1 MPILLTNHL
10 CKHCIFKIQKYSNK
24 TTWHILIKSKTRG
37 GFMEHADFLQICE
50 TYRLG
55 IDHGLSAKILPTI
68 RLFINQPNKKKL
80 PVIWLETSDSGDNN
94 IAFMNTTYPYL
105 HQVFTDM
112 IDLLYSNTF
121 MAAQGNDALD
131 LLFLSAEHFQK
142 EFALVVEG
150 AIPTKENGIFNVIA
164 RTSRGDIT
172 ALEAVKHL
180 GNMAKYVI
188 AIGTCASFGGASSAA
203 PNTTGSVGV
212 SSVLNREVINVSGC
226 PVNPDWFVGTLAH
239 LIMYGKPE
247 LDNLGRPTLFY
258 GNTVHRHCQRRSYF
272 DKKMFAKKLGDI
284 ECMFSQG
291 CAGPRTSSDCPYRQ
305 WINHVSWP
313 VKVNTPCIGCTNQDF
328 PDGSTP
334 FFKPLHEKNTSKAA
348 TSAEKK
354 KGELHEPT
362 QNTI

>member
-1 MPILLTNHL
+1 
-10 CKHCIFKIQKYSNK
+10 
-24 TTWHILIKSKTRG
+24 
-37 GFMEHADFLQICE
+37 MEYNDFLQLCDQ
-50 TYRLG
+50 YRLG
-55 IDHGLSAKILPTI
+55 NDYSLSAKILPGI
-68 RLFINQPNKKKL
+68 HKFIDQPSKRKL

-121 MAAQGNDALD
+121 MAAQGTDALN
-131 LLFLSAEHFQK
+131 LLFESAK
-142 EFALVVEG
+142 EFQGQYVLVVEG
-150 AIPTKENGIFNVIA
+150 AIPTKDNGIYNVIA
-164 RTSRGDIT
+164 RTKNGDIT
-172 ALEAVKHL
+172 ALDAVTYL
-180 GNMAKYVI
+180 GGMAQYVV
-188 AIGTCASFGGASSAA
+188 AVGTCASFGGASSAA

-226 PVNPDWFVGTLAH
+226 PVNPDWFVGTLGH

-247 LDNLGRPTLFY
+247 LDNLGRPKLFY

-272 DKKMFAKKLGDI
+272 DKDDLAKNLGDM

-291 CAGPRTSSDCPYRQ
+291 CVGPRTGSDCPYRQ

-328 PDGSTP
+328 PDASTP
-334 FFKPLHEKNTSKAA
+334 FFKPLPEKSKGKQVDSQKA
-348 TSAEKK
+348 SDKE
-354 KGELHEPT
+354 KGEKHEPAQT
-362 QNTI
+362 TI

>member
-1 MPILLTNHL
+1 M
-10 CKHCIFKIQKYSNK
+10 
-24 TTWHILIKSKTRG
+24 RG
-37 GFMEHADFLQICE
+37 SMEHADFLQLCDQ
-50 TYRLG
+50 YRLG
-55 IDHGLSAKILPTI
+55 ENNSLSEKILPAV
-68 RLFINQPNKKKL
+68 RNFLDQPNQRKL

-105 HQVFTDM
+105 QQVFTDM

-131 LLFLSAEHFQK
+131 VLFDSANNFK
-142 EFALVVEG
+142 EKFILVVEG
-150 AIPTKENGIFNVIA
+150 AIPTKDNGIYNVIA
-164 RTSRGDIT
+164 RSKKGSIT
-172 ALEAVKHL
+172 ALEAVTYL
-180 GNMAKYVI
+180 GGLTKYVV
-188 AIGTCASFGGASSAA
+188 AIGTCASFGGASSAK

-212 SSVLNREVINVSGC
+212 GSVLNREVINVSGC

-247 LDNLGRPTLFY
+247 LDDLGRPKLFY
-258 GNTVHRHCQRRSYF
+258 GFTVHRHCQRRSYF
-272 DKKMFAKKLGDI
+272 DNKDFAEKLGDI

-291 CAGPRTSSDCPYRQ
+291 CSGPRTGSDCPYRQ

-334 FFKPLHEKNTSKAA
+334 FFTPLPEKKKEKQTVQPQEL
-348 TSAEKK
+348 SAEK
-354 KGELHEPT
+354 GEKE
-362 QNTI
+362 